1 MIFVELDL
9 WPNFLLVASQRRV
22 PVIVVNGRM
31 SPRSHRGYM
40 RFRPW
45 VRSIFGTVKLFAVQ
59 EERYKQRV
67 NEVLDAVEEEAVR
80 VQGGAALE
88 RMERQVSWLKGARA
102 FLLLASF
109 APREVE
115 LSLRLVAPLQ
125 PGRE

>member
-1 MIFVELDL
+1 LKRARPGAQAKVLREEFG
-9 WPNFLLVASQRRV
+9 
-22 PVIVVNGRM
+22 GRQ
-31 SPRSHRGYM
+31 PQQ
-40 RFRPW
+40 
-45 VRSIFGTVKLFAVQ
+45 LNADE

-125 PGRE
+125 AGRE